1 MKTFYKISPDF
12 QLGHLYEHIFLNQFV
27 NSLRDVGFLAF
38 LDYEI
43 YGESYN
49 DGVVKIYFNPFSD
62 EVSDFFNDR
71 FGGFRV
77 KLSDSEVETAISQIC
92 CEKHWDFAGFPSTD
106 ETLHQL
112 SRLNDKSWIE
122 FDENNE
128 PDESIKTESAYIIFT
143 KKDRF
148 NKYRFSISAPDKVDS
163 QAFFLL
169 SKIIINSASEDIEY
183 KNGCFTQGV
192 NEESTSLGYNS
203 DVLFISNSKIED
215 FDVFIILDLIKTR
228 IDDIV
233 NMFLLAGIK
242 ITEDEI
248 SKIIS
253 LMEFSIAK
261 IEK

>member
-49 DGVVKIYFNPFSD
+49 DGIIKIYFNPFSD
-62 EVSDFFNDR
+62 EISDFFNDR

-77 KLSDSEVETAISQIC
+77 KLSDSEIETAISQIC
-92 CEKHWDFAGFPSTD
+92 CEKHLDFAGFPSTD
-106 ETLHQL
+106 KTLYQL

-128 PDESIKTESAYIIFT
+128 LNESIKTESAYIIFT
-143 KKDRF
+143 KKDRL
-148 NKYRFSISAPDKVDS
+148 NEYRFSISAPDKVDS
-163 QAFFLL
+163 RAFFLL

-183 KNGCFTQGV
+183 ENGCFTQGV
-192 NEESTSLGYNS
+192 NEESTPLGYNS
-203 DVLFISNSKIED
+203 DVLFISNSEIED
-215 FDVFIILDLIKTR
+215 FDIFKILDLMKIR
-228 IDDIV
+228 INDIV
-233 NMFLLAGIK
+233 NMFLLAEIK

-248 SKIIS
+248 LKIIS